1 MASLKLSAAA
11 KAFSKK
17 KKEAEAKKKE
27 LEQEAIMQAMIDKL
41 SQPTPTPTIDI
52 NGLAEALSNVIPQQ
66 PQKVVVEQKEQLS
79 AEAIEEIVSR
89 QTQEVLQGYKVP
101 ELPPEPQNPHIQVIR
116 EELDTEGLVTNEELD
131 KVLKR
136 IDQAIMSASGS
147 GGSVREVPYESYEF
161 ISSADQLP
169 SPDSNGVITL
179 EENKVYFL
187 TGDIDLKGRRLLLE
201 ENVCLLAA
209 SSENASLT
217 STGLDANE
225 YLVTTDWTFPCRHI
239 TFKNVDKAIGI
250 NLNNTSTDTNL
261 ALDWTGVNFTGCT
274 INVRCGDAD
283 NFIYDKGAVL
293 GSGSFEFFGQIGTI
307 GVANSLFVGSGSSY
321 PIFDIEST
329 ANITRRFRI
338 IYSSLVAFGSTN
350 AINVD
355 VSASVLNQSY
365 ILDTCNFSG
374 GGTYLT
380 GVAASDN
387 KALFVNNIG
396 ITNSADISQYYM
408 NNNAT
413 ATVISSVGVEV
424 KAAGTTTSS
433 AVTSKFT
440 NTTNRATYVGALDR
454 YFKVT
459 ATMSLSSGNNNQIGA
474 YVAKNGTIL
483 SDSGMFATTNSGGR
497 VESVFIQTLVELTE
511 NDYIEIFVENNSST
525 SNITVTDLN
534 VIVD

>member
-1 MASLKLSAAA
+1 MASLKLLAAA
-11 KAFSKK
+11 RSLSKQ
-17 KKEAEAKKKE
+17 KE
-27 LEQEAIMQAMIDKL
+27 LDKKRKEQEEASLIQKIVSQLPQA
-41 SQPTPTPTIDI
+41 PTMDDI
-52 NGLAEALSNVIPQQ
+52 IKHIPQPINKTEVVKEVHTKEIEKPLDQ
-66 PQKVVVEQKEQLS
+66 DTIRKVVEEQL
-79 AEAIEEIVSR
+79 AKNKELDENDNRPVLPEI
-89 QTQEVLQGYKVP
+89 K
-101 ELPPEPQNPHIQVIR
+101 VIR
-116 EELDTEGLVTNEELD
+116 EEMDTEGFVTKKEMDDWLKKINNA
-131 KVLKR
+131 VL
-136 IDQAIMSASGS
+136 SNTSSGS
-147 GGSVREVPYESYEF
+147 AKEIPYENYEF
-161 ISSADQLP
+161 ITSVNGFPEANS
-169 SPDSNGVITL
+169 GVITL
-179 EENKVYFL
+179 KKDKVYFL
-187 TGDIDLKGRRLLLE
+187 TGDIDLKGRRLVLE

-217 STGLDANE
+217 STGLDSNE
-225 YLVTTDWTFPCRHI
+225 YLITTDWTFPCRHI

-307 GVANSLFVGSGSSY
+307 GIANSLFVGSGSSY

-338 IYSSLVAFGSTN
+338 IYSSLVAFGATN

-355 VSASVLNQSY
+355 ASASVLNQAY

-380 GVAASDN
+380 GVTASDN

-413 ATVISSVGVEV
+413 ATVISNVGVEV
-424 KAAGTTTSS
+424 KVAGTTTSS
-433 AVTSKFT
+433 DVTSKFT
-440 NTTNRATYVGALDR
+440 NITNRATYVGALDR

>member
-27 LEQEAIMQAMIDKL
+27 LEQEAVMQAMIDKL

-101 ELPPEPQNPHIQVIR
+101 ELPPEPQSPHIQVIR

-136 IDQAIMSASGS
+136 IDQAIMSASG
-147 GGSVREVPYESYEF
+147 GGSAKEIPYEGYEF
-161 ISSADQLP
+161 IASVNDFPVADSS
-169 SPDSNGVITL
+169 GIITL
-179 EENKVYFL
+179 KRNKVYFL
-187 TGDIDLKGRRLLLE
+187 VGDIDLKGRRLVLE
-201 ENVCLLAA
+201 EDVCLLGG

-217 STGLDANE
+217 STGLDSNE
-225 YLVTTDWTFPCRHI
+225 YLITTDWTFPCRHI
-239 TFKNVDKAIGI
+239 TFKNVDKAIGV

-307 GVANSLFVGSGSSY
+307 GIANSLFVGSGSSY

-355 VSASVLNQSY
+355 ASASVLNQAY

-380 GVAASDN
+380 GVTASDN

-413 ATVISSVGVEV
+413 ATVISNVGVEV
-424 KAAGTTTSS
+424 KVAGTTTSS
-433 AVTSKFT
+433 DVTSKFT
-440 NTTNRATYVGALDR
+440 NITNRATYVGALDR